1 MLYAWI
7 GLLRPDAG
15 HVSPLVQQQTSDF
28 LRQPLIK
35 IHTAGPLRG
44 PLGERAGMMMLFEH
58 ESREGAQAF
67 VADSPFL
74 RAGLYENHL
83 LYEYDNEI
91 G

>member
-15 HVSPLVQQQTSDF
+15 QVSQLVQQETTDF

-35 IHTAGPLRG
+35 IHAAGPLRG
-44 PLGERAGMMMLFEH
+44 PLGERAGMMMLFEQ
-58 ESREGAQAF
+58 ESREDAEAF
-67 VADSPFL
+67 VTDSPFL
-74 RAGLYENHL
+74 RAGLYEDHL
-83 LYEYDNEI
+83 LYEYDNEL